1 MPVIYSSSAL
11 QNLKEIAAYG
21 YEIWGAERSQSFLQK
36 LQDEIALL
44 DRFPQLGRKING
56 IETVNALPVRQL
68 AFGNYSVLYAISSG
82 DVFIT
87 AVLPKGRPRT

>member
-44 DRFPQLGRKING
+44 DRFPQLGRSIQG
-56 IETVNALPVRQL
+56 IETVNGLPVRQL
-68 AFGNYSVLYAISSG
+68 AFWNYSVLYATSG
-82 DVFIT
+82 PDILIT
-87 AVLPKGRPRT
+87 AILPKGRPRT